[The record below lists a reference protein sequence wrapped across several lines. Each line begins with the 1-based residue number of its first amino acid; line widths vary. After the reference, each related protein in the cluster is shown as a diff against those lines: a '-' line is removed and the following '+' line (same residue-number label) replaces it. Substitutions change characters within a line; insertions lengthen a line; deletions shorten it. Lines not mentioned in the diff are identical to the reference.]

1 MANTTT
7 DQGYCN
13 TNLCYCRYTKV
24 LQRLLVTHLTS
35 VPFGC
40 VTIGWSIGT
49 QVHVFV
55 HPKKCYYLITH
66 KLI

>member
-40 VTIGWSIGT
+40 VSIGWSIGT
-49 QVHVFV
+49 QDTCLCTS
-55 HPKKCYYLITH
+55 KKVLLPYNT
-66 KLI
+66 